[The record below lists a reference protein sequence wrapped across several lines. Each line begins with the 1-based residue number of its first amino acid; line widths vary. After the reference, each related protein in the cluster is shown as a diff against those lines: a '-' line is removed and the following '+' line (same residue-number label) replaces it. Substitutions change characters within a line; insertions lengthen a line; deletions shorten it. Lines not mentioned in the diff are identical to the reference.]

1 MKDPK
6 SGFTSCENNPSG
18 CVTKHRCDDAASQR
32 KNARMTYYIKHQDRR
47 YSTEGPYWN
56 WKTDKGNIVTSKR
69 LIEKLEKI
77 ALGEEPA
84 GEPLKGL
91 DG

>member
-1 MKDPK
+1 
-6 SGFTSCENNPSG
+6 
-18 CVTKHRCDDAASQR
+18 
-32 KNARMTYYIKHQDRR
+32 MTYYIKHQDRR

-84 GEPLKGL
+84 SEAKEVVK
-91 DG
+91 

>member
-6 SGFTSCENNPSG
+6 IGFYLLRKRPVRMCYT
-18 CVTKHRCDDAASQR
+18 HRCDEAASQR

-69 LIEKLEKI
+69 LIDTLEKI

-84 GEPLKGL
+84 GEAKEVVK
-91 DG
+91 

>member
-84 GEPLKGL
+84 GEAKEVVK
-91 DG
+91 